1 MPGLSFSVPGGNIES
16 RAGLLFGRLVKATI
30 LSRRNFFVKDQIDL
44 DGFQEEAKVPHRC
57 H

>member
-16 RAGLLFGRLVKATI
+16 RAGRLFGRLVKATI
-30 LSRRNFFVKDQIDL
+30 LSRRNFFVKDQIDF